1 MDSTHNVFIHLHL
14 YGDNVQVL
22 NLSWVEDSVTPEQAR
37 QTSEQQAD
45 QSINI
50 SSDEDDKLHSE
61 EEEE

>member
-1 MDSTHNVFIHLHL
+1 MNNTHNIFIHLHL
-14 YGDNVQVL
+14 NGDNVQVL